1 MAFDPTVSFMFF
13 GSWVKT
19 IENLEGI
26 GVECAY
32 RLFKAIAVYCMYDEE
47 PDFSDDLVLNA
58 IWPMLK
64 NEANSSIARRKSQFK
79 KDELNDNYH
88 KIFAAL
94 QANPGLSHRGIA
106 EMVGVSPSTVDRVC
120 RKYPEDIWNSSAH
133 PVSAS
138 SPADNTPAG
147 DPVTPAGNTPS
158 SDCNTNSFP
167 IKYTDSFP
175 IKYTDSFPIGY
186 DDSYID
192 HYNINGNY
200 TDTMTQG
207 SDAHKKVYRGHFRED
222 MARIT
227 SLRRR
232 EPDDDELPF

>member
-120 RKYPEDIWNSSAH
+120 RKYPEDIRNSSAH

-138 SPADNTPAG
+138 SPAGETHDGGRVP
-147 DPVTPAGNTPS
+147 PAGNTPS
-158 SDCNTNSFP
+158 DDCITDSYSVG
-167 IKYTDSFP
+167 YTDSD
-175 IKYTDSFPIGY
+175 TDYASV
-186 DDSYID
+186 
-192 HYNINGNY
+192 NGN
-200 TDTMTQG
+200 DTMTQG
-207 SDAHKKVYRGHFRED
+207 SDAHRRTIDDILDEGASYMSLDRYIDKRFEPKERSHPCKRG
-222 MARIT
+222 
-227 SLRRR
+227 S
-232 EPDDDELPF
+232 